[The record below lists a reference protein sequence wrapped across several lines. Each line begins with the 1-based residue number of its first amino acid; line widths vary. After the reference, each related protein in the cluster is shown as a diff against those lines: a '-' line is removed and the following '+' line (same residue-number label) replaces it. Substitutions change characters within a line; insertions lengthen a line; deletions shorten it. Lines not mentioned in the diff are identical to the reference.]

1 HDLAPG
7 HAASADALRVD
18 GHRGDLAG
26 RTAHHQQLVD
36 DRRPGRHAH
45 ARVVGTSRDLD
56 FLAVDDHGDQ
66 VLGVHL
72 AVAVGVEERF
82 LGAGTGECIQ
92 CVDVARAAGVAGA
105 LALRRDDAGRDQ
117 HRSQHPQAADD
128 ALALGRIVEVDEPA
142 LLPVLQRTLV
152 GREGPDLLVR
162 ADIDDVPPG
171 EVAVLG
177 RGSPPLHFAVVD
189 DAVQALHLD
198 GGQVALADEAAGA
211 GEYPHVAGV
220 RIAGQREAGGDRL
233 RRVGVVARL
242 EHGLARVGHL
252 PVAAARTGQV
262 ELPEVALEVAGVDVV
277 HAPVAVVVPATR

>member
-1 HDLAPG
+1 T
-7 HAASADALRVD
+7 LR
-18 GHRGDLAG
+18 A
-26 RTAHHQQLVD
+26 
-36 DRRPGRHAH
+36 
-45 ARVVGTSRDLD
+45 
-56 FLAVDDHGDQ
+56 F
-66 VLGVHL
+66 
-72 AVAVGVEERF
+72 
-82 LGAGTGECIQ
+82 
-92 CVDVARAAGVAGA
+92 
-105 LALRRDDAGRDQ
+105 
-117 HRSQHPQAADD
+117 
-128 ALALGRIVEVDEPA
+128 
-142 LLPVLQRTLV
+142 LQRAVV
-152 GREGPDLLVR
+152 GREGPDLLVG
-162 ADIDDVPPG
+162 ADIDDVAPG

-262 ELPEVALEVAGVDVV
+262 ELPQVALQVAGVDVV
-277 HAPVAVVVPATR
+277 HAPVAVVVPAARREQAVGPGRPGLDLGDLGAGRQVQDEQRGASVGAVDAVADHHRLGL